1 MIIENNY
8 PSPKEAAEDPGQA
21 APPGRAAAGSV
32 LGQPEA
38 ALRPSRRLR
47 VRLSEAAAA
56 AAAGHGPGRRPRR
69 LRLQVRVAESRVPG
83 PAGLAW
89 KPNTQSPVPRAAGD
103 RRRTQAHGDRDA
115 TVAATSDGHHC
126 GGMPPRRGDRRHDG
140 QTRRHGTVRARPGP
154 A

>member
-69 LRLQVRVAESRVPG
+69 LRLQVAEPVPVASHWHESRPG
-83 PAGLAW
+83 WASLETKHSESGPPG
-89 KPNTQSPVPRAAGD
+89 
-103 RRRTQAHGDRDA
+103 RR
-115 TVAATSDGHHC
+115 
-126 GGMPPRRGDRRHDG
+126 
-140 QTRRHGTVRARPGP
+140 
-154 A
+154 